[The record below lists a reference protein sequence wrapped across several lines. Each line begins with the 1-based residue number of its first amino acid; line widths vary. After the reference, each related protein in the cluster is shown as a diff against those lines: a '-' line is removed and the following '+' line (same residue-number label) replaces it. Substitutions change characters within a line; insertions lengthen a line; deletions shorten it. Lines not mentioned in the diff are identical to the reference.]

1 MNEIVEKITK
11 HPIAFSIAM
20 GAVVGGIVKIL
31 GGIADIVS
39 AANGG
44 RK

>member
-1 MNEIVEKITK
+1 MNKVIEKITE

-20 GAVVGGIVKIL
+20 GAIVGGIVKIL
-31 GGIADIVS
+31 GGIAEVIS
-39 AANGG
+39 AANGV

>member
-1 MNEIVEKITK
+1 MNDVIEKITK
-11 HPIAFSIAM
+11 HPIAFAIAM
-20 GAVVGGIVKIL
+20 GSIVGGIVKIL
-31 GGIADIVS
+31 GGIADVVG